1 MNTIFRSIDMDI
13 VVDTAKRTIIGRAA
27 TFGVLSKP
35 VKDSPAGV
43 VYKETIAKGAF
54 KRSLESGKDIMSFKE
69 HDTKMI
75 LGRLSANTLKVE
87 ERDDG
92 LYVEINVPNTTFG
105 NDLLESVSRKDI
117 TGFSFGFKPVKSRTY
132 TRGDEKIVE
141 RVDVDL
147 IEVSPTAR
155 PAYDGTEM
163 NLRSEDE
170 VWESEEPT
178 LKPDEATAE
187 AYKQKLR
194 FQTFVM
200 NQGNPAIR
208 Q

>member
-1 MNTIFRSIDMDI
+1 MNTIFRSIDMD
-13 VVDTAKRTIIGRAA
+13 VAVDAEKRTIVGRAA
-27 TFGVLSKP
+27 TFGTLSSP
-35 VKDSPAGV
+35 VKDSPTGA

-54 KRSLESGKDIMSFKE
+54 KRSLESGKDILSFKE
-69 HDTKMI
+69 HDNKMI
-75 LGRLSANTLKVE
+75 LGRRSANTLKVE

-105 NDLLESVSRKDI
+105 NDLLESVNRKDI
-117 TGFSFGFKPVKSRTY
+117 TGFSFGFKPIKSRTY
-132 TRGDEKIVE
+132 TVGTEKIVE
-141 RVDVDL
+141 RVDVEL

-163 NLRSEDE
+163 NLRSDGE
-170 VWESEEPT
+170 VWESDEQ

-194 FQTFVM
+194 FQQFVM
-200 NQGNPAIR
+200 NQGLPAIR

>member
-1 MNTIFRSIDMDI
+1 MNTIFRSIDMN
-13 VVDTAKRTIIGRAA
+13 VAVDTEKRTIIGRAA
-27 TFGVLSKP
+27 SYGVLSKP
-35 VKDSPAGV
+35 IKDSPNGV
-43 VYKETIAKGAF
+43 IYKEMIAKGAF

-69 HDTKMI
+69 HDPKMI

-87 ERDDG
+87 EREDG
-92 LYVEINVPNTTFG
+92 LYVEISVPNTSFG
-105 NDLLESVSRKDI
+105 NDLLESVNRRDI
-117 TGFSFGFKPVKSRTY
+117 TGFSFGFKPIKSRTF

-141 RVDVDL
+141 RVDVEL
-147 IEVSPTAR
+147 VEVSPTAR
-155 PAYDGTEM
+155 PAYEGTDM
-163 NLRSEDE
+163 NLRSDGE

-194 FQTFVM
+194 HLNFVM
-200 NQGNPAIR
+200 NQGHPAIL

>member
-1 MNTIFRSIDMDI
+1 MNTIFRSIDMD
-13 VVDTAKRTIIGRAA
+13 VAVDTTKRTITGRAA
-27 TFGVLSKP
+27 SFGVLSKAI
-35 VKDSPAGV
+35 KDSPTGP

-54 KRSLESGKDIMSFKE
+54 KRSLDTGKDIMSFKE

-75 LGRLSANTLKVE
+75 LGRISANTLKVE

-92 LYVEINVPNTTFG
+92 LYVEISVPNTTFG
-105 NDLLESVSRKDI
+105 NDLLESVNRKDI
-117 TGFSFGFKPVKSRTY
+117 TGFSFGFKPIKSRTY

-141 RVDVDL
+141 RVDVEL
-147 IEVSPTAR
+147 VEVSPTAR

-163 NLRSEDE
+163 NLRSDGE
-170 VWESEEPT
+170 VWESDEQ

-187 AYKQKLR
+187 AYKQKQR

-200 NQGNPAIR
+200 NQGLPKI
-208 Q
+208 QQ